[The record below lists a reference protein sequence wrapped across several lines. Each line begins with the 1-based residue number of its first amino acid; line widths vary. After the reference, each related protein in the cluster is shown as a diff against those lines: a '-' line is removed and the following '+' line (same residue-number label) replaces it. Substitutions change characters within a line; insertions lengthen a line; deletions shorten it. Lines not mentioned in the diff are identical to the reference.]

1 MSLRVGPPIDIPL
14 NQGVQFSGKVFFI
27 RHLASPWR
35 ALRLGGCRL
44 TALETRD
51 VERFLPFTPPRNFAA
66 ADISGGC
73 APPPVAR
80 TTGEPQLLMLFES
93 YFEPTPRYRGV
104 RAAVVADGKATIGEA
119 NATNARSRADA
130 VFRLLRTPA
139 ECYRSR

>member
-1 MSLRVGPPIDIPL
+1 MRRKDGLKPW
-14 NQGVQFSGKVFFI
+14 SG
-27 RHLASPWR
+27 RELLLMP
-35 ALRLGGCRL
+35 
-44 TALETRD
+44 
-51 VERFLPFTPPRNFAA
+51 TPR

-73 APPPVAR
+73 APPVAR

>member
-1 MSLRVGPPIDIPL
+1 MDAPQRRAEALVRERAFVNAHPESRYFGRLR
-14 NQGVQFSGKVFFI
+14 
-27 RHLASPWR
+27 
-35 ALRLGGCRL
+35 
-44 TALETRD
+44 
-51 VERFLPFTPPRNFAA
+51 
-66 ADISGGC
+66 
-73 APPPVAR
+73 PPVAR